1 MKKYMLIIIDDEG
14 DQTAVFTDEVDEAM
28 NTRMNAECGMGYQV
42 ELYSREK
49 DEDGL
54 ESYQLL
60 MS

>member
-1 MKKYMLIIIDDEG
+1 MLIITDDEG

-60 MS
+60 M